1 MLGAT
6 RYAAAGA
13 HGPVDQRLVRGG
25 RAQHHLRVVNHL
37 PLSSMRSGNAAVCAA
52 GGGELYL
59 VSVAYGYS
67 GGMEE
72 NIPRPFGPRKRRARS
87 RREYR
92 NAESHERF
100 EFDARPRPRC
110 GANTGAGTIVSTPGT
125 LRRLGARCGKWDKK
139 WRKIRNTRAVPAQKV
154 VRRGRAGNARL
165 HRPHGPYTRP
175 TDRVDKIRRRAREIR
190 DRTDGRARISTSRAA
205 PVSPVFRGKTEE
217 NATGGL
223 AGERA

>member
-1 MLGAT
+1 MLGAA

-52 GGGELYL
+52 GREGNYIWSASRMDISGGE
-59 VSVAYGYS
+59 
-67 GGMEE
+67 EE
-72 NIPRPFGPRKRRARS
+72 NIPRPFGHRKRRARS

-125 LRRLGARCGKWDKK
+125 LRRLGARCGIWDKWLLEK
-139 WRKIRNTRAVPAQKV
+139 TATPGSRAK
-154 VRRGRAGNARL
+154 GREARASRERASPFASRTV
-165 HRPHGPYTRP
+165 HEAHGP
-175 TDRVDKIRRRAREIR
+175 
-190 DRTDGRARISTSRAA
+190 GR
-205 PVSPVFRGKTEE
+205 
-217 NATGGL
+217 
-223 AGERA
+223 